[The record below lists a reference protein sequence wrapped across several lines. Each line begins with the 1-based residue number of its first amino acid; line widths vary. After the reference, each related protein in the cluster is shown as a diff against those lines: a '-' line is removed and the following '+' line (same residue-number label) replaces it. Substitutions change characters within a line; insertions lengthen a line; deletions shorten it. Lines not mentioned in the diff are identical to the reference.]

1 MNRIIDKGTSF
12 ITQDGEK
19 WTCCDRSY
27 SEASA
32 IFTNGVDIDVV
43 FYDRTVSIDADGT
56 VDPCEPIGMPIH
68 ATRRFS
74 PTLIQNDLFAKI
86 IKILREERNSYD

>member
-1 MNRIIDKGTSF
+1 MNRIIDKGTVF
-12 ITQDGEK
+12 TTADGEK

-32 IFTNGVDIDVV
+32 VFTNGDDIEVV

-56 VDPCEPIGMPIH
+56 VEALEPSGMPVG
-68 ATRRFS
+68 RRRQFS
-74 PTLIQNDLFAKI
+74 PTLIQNDCFVQI
-86 IKILREERNSYD
+86 IKALREERNSYK